1 MIVETL
7 ADMVI
12 DASKQEV
19 RDVYSLAIRSTISE
33 LHDNAATNMIRAV
46 YPKLAKGLKVGK
58 DEVKEECLEILA
70 EIFRKFHVILNKVN
84 NLIPKDEPVRVY
96 NGATLYGRD
105 YHTLKSPKW
114 LNDQVITAYLYLIQ
128 ERSEH

>member
-84 NLIPKDEPVRVY
+84 NLIPKDE
-96 NGATLYGRD
+96 L
-105 YHTLKSPKW
+105 LK
-114 LNDQVITAYLYLIQ
+114 
-128 ERSEH
+128 